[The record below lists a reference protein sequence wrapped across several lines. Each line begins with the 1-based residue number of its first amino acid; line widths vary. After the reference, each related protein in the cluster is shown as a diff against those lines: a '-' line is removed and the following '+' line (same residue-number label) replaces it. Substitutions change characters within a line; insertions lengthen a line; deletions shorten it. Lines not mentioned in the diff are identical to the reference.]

1 MYRKS
6 ATSAQTDGRIATDE
20 PLYAGADSCYLF
32 STVLCL
38 KMYLQDIC
46 WLLV

>member
-38 KMYLQDIC
+38 KMYLQNIC